1 MKYLIFLRNR
11 IGGGRYIAYF
21 NSDFFYIQDE
31 NGSRVVHQR
40 DVKRCYLKEWKK

>member
-11 IGGGRYIAYF
+11 IGGGRHIAYF
-21 NSDFFYIQDE
+21 NSGFFYIQDE

-40 DVKRCYLKEWKK
+40 DVKRWLFK